1 MDEEIA
7 YPKLSPAALARLRS
21 YGEPQDVEPGEVMF
35 ADGDPTY
42 DLIFVQS
49 GAVEVVR
56 AATRDAPEEVL
67 VRVGR
72 GNFVGELGLLTG
84 QAVYLTAR
92 VAEAGRVYR
101 IPPAQVRR
109 LMSEEA
115 ELSDVLLRAFLA
127 RRQRISEGPGSLA
140 FEILGRELSAPA
152 MALRSFAKRRRLPH
166 RWFDAD
172 SSAGRELLQAAGLD
186 GSDLP
191 VVLTPERTLRN
202 ATPGMLAEL
211 IGFAYR
217 PANTAP
223 ADLTVV
229 GAGPAGLAAAV
240 YGASE
245 GLSTVLVDAVA
256 PGGQAAA
263 SSRIENYLGFP
274 TGISGDELTSRAV
287 VQAAKF
293 GARLFSPCE
302 VRSLQTEQG
311 RLAVVLADGT
321 PIQSRAVI
329 LATGAHYRSLALENW
344 EEYVGS
350 GIYYAA
356 TELEVKSCAGRPV
369 TVVGGANSSGQAA
382 LYLASRESEVT
393 IAVRGP
399 DLGAS
404 MSRYL
409 VDRLIADPRID
420 VRVNTEVTALAG
432 EGALSSIVLSD
443 RARDSREDRDCS
455 GLFCFIGADPA
466 TDWLDGLA
474 LDEHGFVLTDVQLG
488 PRLGESGRALGRAP
502 LPFETSVPCVF
513 AVGDVRHDSMKRV
526 AAAVGEGSSAVRSVH
541 AALGVLA

>member
-1 MDEEIA
+1 VDEEIA